1 MFCLNPET
9 TDPFYNLAVEEV
21 LLKNSQDEFLILG
34 INSSSV
40 IIGKHQVAHRESD
53 TRFVTTNHIP
63 VIRRISGGGTVYH
76 DPGNLNFTFILN
88 SEKGR
93 QVDFRKYTLPV
104 INFLASLG
112 VDAKFEGKNDLKV
125 DGFKISGNA
134 EHVYRNRVLHH
145 GTLLYDSDMNM
156 LRGSLRKDTGQYI
169 TRAVGSNPSK
179 VTNLKAILKDSLK
192 DSLKDLFSTNAG
204 SPGSV
209 YGFRSLMLEWFL
221 ENYPE
226 TAIYELS
233 DSQKRMAEELAV
245 TKYRT
250 WEWNFA
256 YGPDYCFNNS
266 FNING
271 LDGSCRLCVKEG
283 IITECEVTGFKGADA
298 ISSLLKASRHMV
310 EDIGDLINNITI
322 IESGLD
328 IFNFF

>member
-9 TDPFYNLAVEEV
+9 TDPFYNLAVEEI
-21 LLKNSQDEFLILG
+21 LLKYSQYEFLILG

-40 IIGKHQVAHRESD
+40 IIGKHQVAHRETD
-53 TRFVTTNHIP
+53 TRFVTGNCIP

-125 DGFKISGNA
+125 DGLKISGNA

-145 GTLLYDSDMNM
+145 GTLLYDSDLNM
-156 LRGSLRKDTGQYI
+156 LRGSLRKDTGKYLS
-169 TRAVGSNPSK
+169 RAVSSNPSK

-192 DSLKDLFSTNAG
+192 DLFSTHAV
-204 SPGSV
+204 SDSV
-209 YGFRSLMLEWFL
+209 NGFRSLMLKWFF

-226 TAIYELS
+226 IEMYELTGT
-233 DSQKRMAEELAV
+233 QERMAEKLALS
-245 TKYRT
+245 KYRT
-250 WEWNFA
+250 WEWNYA
-256 YGPDYCFNNS
+256 YGPEYCFNNS
-266 FNING
+266 FDING
-271 LDGSCRLCVKEG
+271 LNCSCHLCVKEG
-283 IITECEVTGFKGADA
+283 FITECEMSGFKGTDA
-298 ISSLLKASRHMV
+298 LCYSLKGLRHMV
-310 EDIGDLINNITI
+310 KDIDDLINNETM
-322 IESGLD
+322 IEPGLD
-328 IFNFF
+328 VFSFF